1 MGDQSSLIISP
12 HSLYNDKRDKNKLVV
27 VNFLVNS

>member
-12 HSLYNDKRDKNKLVV
+12 HSLYNDKRDKNKLASSK
-27 VNFLVNS
+27 LSS